1 MFHQW
6 QVLLYQKIAEIPMPL
21 HNVYSASK
29 AYVDFLSRALSYE
42 YKEIDIVSLRPS
54 EVSTPMTL
62 NKQTDILTI
71 TADQC
76 ADGFLHHLGY
86 EKITNGFWTHQF
98 QGWLYSLLPE
108 EAFNYFWLNHI
119 GPDFMEERKK
129 ANEKKKKEKHKLN
142 NL

>member
-1 MFHQW
+1 
-6 QVLLYQKIAEIPMPL
+6 MPL

-76 ADGFLHHLGY
+76 AEGFLYRLGY
-86 EKITNGFWTHQF
+86 
-98 QGWLYSLLPE
+98 
-108 EAFNYFWLNHI
+108 
-119 GPDFMEERKK
+119 
-129 ANEKKKKEKHKLN
+129 
-142 NL
+142 